1 MILNP
6 IKLFLGLLL
15 VTNHATAQQQFNP
28 EKVSKDS
35 VSISSTSI
43 KGTFTYSKK
52 EFEQILEL
60 HPEISQYPPLHPD
73 LAYNKNYIGFIDET
87 GKDVYYTIYAYLLKE
102 KNKGRNFKRL
112 RKELIEAF
120 LKINYIHA
128 YYKRGGSGFSHQKPR
143 IAAFVE
149 YSLYQKSQN
158 KNLKHSRFEI
168 MKEEFLNELKT
179 NMNQGILKLKNM
191 PNYAKERKI
200 LEIELEIKSLDKL
213 IKTSYILEEVKLFE
227 DKYYNYNLADLLW

>member
-1 MILNP
+1 MR
-6 IKLFLGLLL
+6 LLL
-15 VTNHATAQQQFNP
+15 NLLLFTCLVSCNNPKLKTTNHN
-28 EKVSKDS
+28 KISKDS
-35 VSISSTSI
+35 VSISSNSI
-43 KGTFTYSKK
+43 KDTFTYSKK

-60 HPEISQYPPLHPD
+60 HPEISLYPPLHPD

-149 YSLYQKSQN
+149 FSLYQKSQN

-168 MKEEFLNELKT
+168 MKEEFLTELKT
-179 NMNQGILKLKNM
+179 NMNQGIVKLKNM

-200 LEIELEIKSLDKL
+200 LEIGLEIKSLDKL

-227 DKYYNYNLADLLW
+227 GKYYNYNLSDLLW